1 MELPSDFRRRMKQ
14 QLGDAYAGFL
24 ATYSEERVC
33 GLRYNPLKI
42 KKESLVS
49 FLRDSQIRLES
60 VPWAEEGFYYPQ
72 QARPGKHPLHEAGAY
87 YIQEPSAMSAAALLN
102 PQPGERILDLC
113 AAPGG
118 KSTQIAG
125 RMKGEGFLL
134 ANEAVPSRAKILSQN
149 IERMG
154 IANALVLNETP
165 GRLAERYPLYFD
177 RILVD
182 APCSGEGMFRKDER
196 ACMEWSL
203 EQVERCA
210 ERQKEI
216 LSCAAVMLRPGGV
229 LVYSTCTFSRQENE
243 EIAEWLAAEYPQF
256 TIEKQMHIWPH
267 LHRGEGHYAARF
279 RKEGTPALWNEEKEG
294 HPQMPE
300 SRTGLYGKKGRGQK
314 QTKEA
319 LVLLQQ
325 FLNDTLTDTSYHF
338 NWQRIA
344 NGQLAAF
351 GEQLYLLPGGVRNSD
366 LDGLKTERAGL
377 QLGCLKK
384 NRFEPAHAFAMALSP
399 AQVKRAWE
407 LPEPERYLRGEANNC
422 GNIANGWVLAT
433 VHGCSLGWGKA
444 VNGILKNHYPKGL
457 RWQF

>member
-1 MELPSDFRRRMKQ
+1 MELPSDFKERMKQ
-14 QLGDAYAGFL
+14 QLGDAYADFL
-24 ATYSEERVC
+24 ASYDAGRTY

-42 KKESLVS
+42 TKENLLSV
-49 FLRDSQIRLES
+49 FRDSQIQLEP
-60 VPWAEEGFYYPQ
+60 VMWAEEGFYYPKEAQ
-72 QARPGKHPLHEAGAY
+72 PGKFPLHEAGAY

-102 PQPGERILDLC
+102 PGPGERVLDLC

-125 RMKGEGFLL
+125 RMKGEGLLL

-165 GRLAERYPLYFD
+165 ERLAERYPVYFD
-177 RILVD
+177 RIAVD

-210 ERQKEI
+210 GRQKNI
-216 LSCAAVMLRPGGV
+216 LACAVEMLKPGGV

-243 EIAEWLAAEYPQF
+243 EMAEWLIAEYPQF
-256 TIEKQMHIWPH
+256 TIERQVHIWPH
-267 LHRGEGHYAARF
+267 LHRGEGHYAVRF
-279 RKEGTPALWNEEKEG
+279 RKEGNHSNVCVRKDG
-294 HPQMPE
+294 
-300 SRTGLYGKKGRGQK
+300 GQK
-314 QTKEA
+314 QKKE
-319 LVLLQQ
+319 VLAQLQQ
-325 FLNDTLTDTSYHF
+325 FLQDTLTDAAYRF
-338 NWQRIA
+338 YWQRIT
-344 NGQLAAF
+344 NGQLSAF
-351 GEQLYLLPGGVRNSD
+351 GEHLYLLPDDIGD
-366 LDGLKTERAGL
+366 LSLNGLKVERAGL

-384 NRFEPAHAFAMALSP
+384 NRFEPAHAFAMALSS
-399 AQVKRAWE
+399 AQVKRVWE

-422 GNIANGWVLAT
+422 GNITNGWVLAT

-444 VNGILKNHYPKGL
+444 VNGVLKNHYPKGL